1 MPQRGFFVDENVA
14 SLTLESAALDALG
27 VSEPVV
33 LSAGTLV
40 VSPFARLC
48 ASAAVE
54 NVSLVSG
61 PRVRFTC
68 GIAQYRR
75 FPNNAP

>member
-54 NVSLVSG
+54 N
-61 PRVRFTC
+61 
-68 GIAQYRR
+68 GIASVWATGAIYLRYCAVPSVPQ
-75 FPNNAP
+75 